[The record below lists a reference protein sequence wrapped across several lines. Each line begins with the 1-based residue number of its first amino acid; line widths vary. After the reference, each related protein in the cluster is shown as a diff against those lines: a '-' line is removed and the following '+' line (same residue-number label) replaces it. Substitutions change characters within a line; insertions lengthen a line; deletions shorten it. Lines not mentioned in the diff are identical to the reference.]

1 MFESASCTL
10 CDKVFVRETSNRWK
24 QLCLDCWRQKNGLSR
39 EHKSHASST
48 AAIDQ
53 VMLRR
58 LLQLCHPDRHGGSEA
73 SHAAT
78 QWLLT
83 LRQREL

>member
-1 MFESASCTL
+1 MFESAQCTL
-10 CDKVFVRETSNRWK
+10 CDKVFVRESSNRRK
-24 QLCLDCWRQKNGLSR
+24 RLCLDCWRQKNGLSR
-39 EHKSHASST
+39 EAGSHSAG
-48 AAIDQ
+48 AAGIDT

-73 SHAAT
+73 SHTAT

-83 LRQREL
+83 LRQRER